1 MIDLTRIVL
10 RDLAGL
16 PPTRASVREHLD
28 AAMGWLCRA
37 HDATGRQ
44 GVARSYSLKWQRAYR
59 GAGWH
64 PAYPE
69 TTGYIIKTFYNYA
82 KLTGKAEYRER
93 AEQMARWEAAVQ
105 MESGAVQGAV
115 IGFPQ
120 APAIFNT
127 GQVLFGWA
135 RAYEETEDD
144 TFRAAAVRAGD
155 FMLAAQDP
163 DGAWRRH
170 GSKHARSGVNLYDT
184 RSAWGVAR
192 AWQATGEARFRAVAS
207 RNFEFAL
214 TRQTANGWY
223 AECCLDDDREPLLH
237 TLAYTMEGLLE
248 GGVLLDE
255 PRFLE
260 SARRAADALLP
271 LQRADGSLPGRFDS
285 AWRPAVGWSCLTG
298 DAQTSIVW
306 LRLFQLTGETRYR
319 DAGLAMNRF
328 LMRTQRLDDPNPG
341 VRGAIKGSHPLWG
354 GYGPFEYPNW
364 GAKFFA
370 DALLLEDGPSPE
382 HAT

>member
-10 RDLAGL
+10 SDLAGL

-144 TFRAAAVRAGD
+144 T
-155 FMLAAQDP
+155 
-163 DGAWRRH
+163 
-170 GSKHARSGVNLYDT
+170 
-184 RSAWGVAR
+184 
-192 AWQATGEARFRAVAS
+192 FRAVAS

-370 DALLLEDGPSPE
+370 DALLLEGGPSPE

>member
-1 MIDLTRIVL
+1 MIDLLRIAVH
-10 RDLAGL
+10 DLMGL
-16 PPTRASVREHLD
+16 PSGTATVGEHLD
-28 AAMGWLCRA
+28 AAMRWLCRA

-59 GAGWH
+59 GAGWQ

-69 TTGYIIKTFYNYA
+69 TTGYIIKTFYNYGRR
-82 KLTGKAEYRER
+82 TGEAEYGER
-93 AEQMARWEAAVQ
+93 AEQMARWEVSVQ

-115 IGFPQ
+115 IGFPA

-135 RAYEETEDD
+135 RAYEETRDES
-144 TFRAAAVRAGD
+144 FRAAAVRAGD

-170 GSKHARSGVNLYDT
+170 GSRHARSGVNLYDT
-184 RSAWGVAR
+184 RSAWGLAR
-192 AWQATGEARFRAVAS
+192 AGQATGEERFLAGAR
-207 RNFEFAL
+207 RNLEFAL

-223 AECCLDDDREPLLH
+223 AECCLDDDRQPLLH

-255 PRFLE
+255 PRFVD
-260 SARRAADALLP
+260 SARRAADALLARQSP
-271 LQRADGSLPGRFDS
+271 DGSLPGRFDS
-285 AWRPAVGWSCLTG
+285 EWRPAAGWSCLTG
-298 DAQTSIVW
+298 DAQTAIVW
-306 LRLFQLTGETRYR
+306 LRLSQLTGEARYR
-319 DAGLAMNRF
+319 AAAVALNRF
-328 LMRTQRLDDPNPG
+328 LMRTQRLADPDPG

-354 GYGPFEYPNW
+354 GYGPHEYPNW

-382 HAT
+382 HAV